1 MDKKGSAGQVLIGLA
16 LLFATASAFLAITL
30 IWRAHAPAVGPAA
43 SAISAKQPPDLSAY
57 LPTPSEYPPG
67 FTTPP
72 ENGIA
77 MPRLA
82 SPVGRQDRP
91 AAAPCDFRR
100 GIQAQPPPTGDS
112 PPQLHLVNF
121 KRTGGSVLS
130 IAVMEAGDWKD
141 LSTIRTQLTQC
152 PEYETGDITCA
163 DTAHQPIPAVPADDV
178 IAIESRCQSSFNYQF
193 LTYYAVI
200 HGYVVYI
207 IALGNDPRPA
217 ESVLEVVVN
226 KVRSGADTP

>member
-82 SPVGRQDRP
+82 IPLASPDQP
-91 AAAPCDFRR
+91 TIAPCDSAR
-100 GIQAQPPPTGDS
+100 GLPAQSPTGD
-112 PPQLHLVNF
+112 PPAQLYLTNF
-121 KRTGGSVLS
+121 TRAGGSILS
-130 IAVMEAGDWKD
+130 IFVAEPGAWRD
-141 LSTIRTQLTQC
+141 LSAVRTWTAQC
-152 PEYETGDITCA
+152 PQHGTADITCT
-163 DTAHQPIPAVPADDV
+163 DTAHLPIPAVSADDV
-178 IAIESRCQSSFNYQF
+178 AVVESRCRSSFDYRYR
-193 LTYYAVI
+193 TYYALVR
-200 HGYVVYI
+200 GCLVYI
-207 IALGNDPRPA
+207 MAHGDDPRPA